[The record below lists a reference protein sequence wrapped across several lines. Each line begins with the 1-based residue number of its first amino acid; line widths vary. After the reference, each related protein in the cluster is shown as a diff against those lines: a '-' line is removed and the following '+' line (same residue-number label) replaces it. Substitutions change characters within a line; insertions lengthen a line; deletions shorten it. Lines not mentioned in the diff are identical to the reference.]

1 MAGGGGPALNKPALE
16 KTLLRLDWD
25 KTRLRTPSQVVRA
38 PRHDTGRKG
47 DVRKS
52 GDLGP
57 LWERRDL
64 IRDLGKGASVR
75 CEDQKVIFNL
85 IKRKRGF
92 VLLLLVI
99 CPWEIQLTVL
109 SSLAMI
115 SALYL
120 CMRFSALHPSGLHGL
135 LSMLLRGLAVPASR
149 SLHPASQSV
158 GI

>member
-25 KTRLRTPSQVVRA
+25 KTRLRTPRQVVRA

-64 IRDLGKGASVR
+64 IRDLGKSASVR
-75 CEDQKVIFNL
+75 
-85 IKRKRGF
+85 
-92 VLLLLVI
+92 
-99 CPWEIQLTVL
+99 
-109 SSLAMI
+109 
-115 SALYL
+115 
-120 CMRFSALHPSGLHGL
+120 
-135 LSMLLRGLAVPASR
+135 
-149 SLHPASQSV
+149 
-158 GI
+158 